1 MSEDTFPAPRIL
13 VLRGGAI
20 GDFVCTLPALTALRE
35 RWPAAY
41 IELIGYPHVA
51 GLAAE
56 AGLVDRVRSLDQ
68 ADVAQW
74 FSFAP
79 RIREEQAARLRTFDL
94 VLSYLY
100 DPYGTVRENMLAAG
114 ALQVLYGDP
123 RVRAGHAVD
132 HLLKPL
138 QELAIFP
145 EGDAQ
150 PRLDLGP
157 DAAADGRRRLP
168 VRGDDAVLLH
178 PGSGSTA
185 KNWPLARFL
194 ALAGRIAAAGLGT
207 PVFLVGE
214 ADEAIAAE
222 LARRPAPA
230 PVMAGLSL
238 AEAARVLSACRAYV
252 GNDSGMTHLAAALG
266 LPTVAL
272 FGPSNPAAW
281 GPRGRRVRI
290 VRSTEP
296 TTESLAQTEP
306 ETILHVLRALIGGE
320 D

>member
-1 MSEDTFPAPRIL
+1 MNISMSLPGSVVRTRSSTCCML
-13 VLRGGAI
+13 GSRG
-20 GDFVCTLPALTALRE
+20 R
-35 RWPAAY
+35 
-41 IELIGYPHVA
+41 
-51 GLAAE
+51 
-56 AGLVDRVRSLDQ
+56 
-68 ADVAQW
+68 
-74 FSFAP
+74 
-79 RIREEQAARLRTFDL
+79 
-94 VLSYLY
+94 
-100 DPYGTVRENMLAAG
+100 AAG
-114 ALQVLYGDP
+114 PNSSSA
-123 RVRAGHAVD
+123 RAVCRATSSWG
-132 HLLKPL
+132 LRSSSP
-138 QELAIFP
+138 
-145 EGDAQ
+145 
-150 PRLDLGP
+150 
-157 DAAADGRRRLP
+157 
-168 VRGDDAVLLH
+168 
-178 PGSGSTA
+178 STA